1 MQPSLEKLGRIK
13 TVERGRTYSFRSCKR
28 DYHIELDLHSRC
40 DVPCIRIRIC
50 IHLKMTFHYLE
61 RGGGDYQKKL

>member
-50 IHLKMTFHYLE
+50 II
-61 RGGGDYQKKL
+61 